1 MSVSEEFLSVF
12 NETNVE
18 MNTYFWHSYDKLW
31 DSYAPVQISSATLV
45 DYQPWIMSLL
55 GSVLVGLSGIL
66 PLLVIPLEDTATL
79 KTGSTYS

>member
-12 NETNVE
+12 NETSPE
-18 MNTYFWHSYDKLW
+18 MNFWHSYDKLW
-31 DSYAPVQISSATLV
+31 DSYVPVPISSATLV

-79 KTGSTYS
+79 KTGST